1 MCTSSYIK
9 SILVSVFCRHARASI
24 GGHRFVL
31 IAWFVEVRFFLLYL
45 YILFSRPTIFRSKL
59 IACTISYVPFFF
71 ILFVFILFLATVAQH
86 TNYDFL
92 WKKKNWIK
100 WFKKKMGAA
109 IKKKHFRRRSNVQ
122 SLCRARRKSQMDNF
136 SHRFYFI
143 RANALYMVF
152 CLNARAFSGNHI
164 LILYERNKKKRIMQ
178 IILFI

>member
-9 SILVSVFCRHARASI
+9 SILVSVFCRHACASI

-92 WKKKNWIK
+92 WKNKNWIK

-109 IKKKHFRRRSNVQ
+109 IKKNIFVEGQTSKVYVAHGENPKWIIFLIVEKFVFILYVLMRFIWYSVWTRAHFR
-122 SLCRARRKSQMDNF
+122 AITF
-136 SHRFYFI
+136 
-143 RANALYMVF
+143 
-152 CLNARAFSGNHI
+152 
-164 LILYERNKKKRIMQ
+164 
-178 IILFI
+178 